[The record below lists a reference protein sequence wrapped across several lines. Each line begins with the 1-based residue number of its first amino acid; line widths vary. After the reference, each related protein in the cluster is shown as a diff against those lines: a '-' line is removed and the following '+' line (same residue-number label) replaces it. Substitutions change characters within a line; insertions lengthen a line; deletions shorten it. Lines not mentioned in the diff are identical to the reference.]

1 MPRPASLP
9 AGRRVAAILAMSAF
23 PAAAVAD
30 IVAPIFDWS
39 RSQIVTYDDIGVSLY
54 FSFQPT
60 RPQDGI
66 DPTQVEVLD
75 DLTVRQS
82 VGVDSGL
89 FQEIPEEEELQM
101 RPVFTL
107 LLGAIGPEGP
117 PGWGPGPDP
126 VPDAFEQLEFD
137 LDIGSQTLTARL
149 GFRTFPDDPDIPD
162 PDDPD
167 DGPGGIGL
175 GTELEQFF
183 FNPQPEPPALSGLG
197 DSFGF
202 DFTFTGFSTATVDLT
217 LLDETGVAI
226 APTRI
231 EALTPIPLPPAAL
244 LLAGGV
250 AALGWMRRRRP
261 A

>member
-1 MPRPASLP
+1 MLRSACLPR
-9 AGRRVAAILAMSAF
+9 GRVAAMLALSAF
-23 PAAAVAD
+23 PAAAAAD

-39 RSQIVTYDDIGVSLY
+39 RAQIVTYGDIGVSLY
-54 FSFQPT
+54 VSVQPST
-60 RPQDGI
+60 PQDGI
-66 DPTQVEVLD
+66 DPTQIEVLD
-75 DLTVRQS
+75 DLIVRQS
-82 VGVDSGL
+82 IGVDSGL
-89 FQEIPEEEELQM
+89 FQGEVEEELLQT

-107 LLGAIGPEGP
+107 LLGAVGPEEP

-126 VPDAFEQLEFD
+126 VPDEFEELEFD
-137 LDIGSQTLTARL
+137 LDIGGQTLTALL

-162 PDDPD
+162 PDNPD
-167 DGPGGIGL
+167 DSPAGGL
-175 GTELEQFF
+175 ATQLNALF

-202 DFTFTGFSTATVDLT
+202 QFSYTAFSTATVDLT
-217 LLDETGVAI
+217 LLDADDNPI
-226 APTRI
+226 RPTSI

-250 AALGWMRRRRP
+250 GVLGLMRRRRP